1 MAKEIESYKIG
12 KIQVVVT
19 ETEKEG
25 RLLIDCNNGEFHSS
39 FTASSYEF
47 NNYRRLMNIR
57 IREAFE
63 GASDSE

>member
-25 RLLIDCNNGEFHSS
+25 RLMVDCNNGEFHSS
-39 FTASSYEF
+39 FTVSAYEF
-47 NNYRRLMNIR
+47 HNYRRLMNIR

-63 GASDSE
+63 GASE